1 MKEGGWHNGDSHMH
15 GARPRTEG
23 ETGSGREDSMGR
35 RPHTSHSMFA
45 LAPKMAATGGTQGT
59 MGGME
64 EEAQEGQQ
72 LRIIINKREQYGGP
86 KRDERLKSHRTSQ
99 WHSPPFGNE
108 QQRMGEA
115 AKRDRERKEAAVA
128 QGGREERD
136 KTRE

>member
-1 MKEGGWHNGDSHMH
+1 
-15 GARPRTEG
+15 
-23 ETGSGREDSMGR
+23 MGR

-86 KRDERLKSHRTSQ
+86 KRDERLKKPQDQPVAFPTIRK
-99 WHSPPFGNE
+99 
-108 QQRMGEA
+108 RA
-115 AKRDRERKEAAVA
+115 AED
-128 QGGREERD
+128 G
-136 KTRE
+136 